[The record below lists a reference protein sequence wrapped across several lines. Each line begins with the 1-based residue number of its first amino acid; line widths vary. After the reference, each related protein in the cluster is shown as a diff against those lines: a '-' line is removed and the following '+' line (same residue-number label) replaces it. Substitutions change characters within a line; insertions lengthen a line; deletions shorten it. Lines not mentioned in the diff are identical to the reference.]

1 MSVICKKVLV
11 CNRCGC
17 ETVVDDVKYIGAANV
32 KLTAAPLNERY
43 RVLSLDHSDIWD
55 SFYLCDKCMDL
66 VKSIIEGEDYILP
79 KMMEKNEKPPED
91 DKPDLNLY
99 KKLPE
104 DEDTIPTGSW
114 HVKGPDPDEME
125 FEEIDF
131 NESEEDNDL
140 DSEEPKN
147 EPIIRKWDPYNDKK
161 RERIVWD
168 DYIVEKIVD
177 LIRKGC
183 NKKQICTE
191 LKLTDKQYTSFLHK
205 VRRPKEVLGDN
216 TKYIRWNKMYSD
228 VFSDAKPY
236 KNRRL
241 FTGFNRLDS
250 DTKGEIVT
258 AIKAGK
264 TEDEISEEFNVSRS
278 TIWLIKREFGLVF
291 RKLVKSEERF
301 TPELVREMFEARK
314 DGMSWNAI
322 ATVLNIPHSTLN
334 IFVNRMREAH
344 PGDWMY
350 DLAKEYGYIND

>member
-1 MSVICKKVLV
+1 MSIICKKVLV
-11 CNRCGC
+11 CNRCRC
-17 ETVVDDVKYIGAANV
+17 ETIVDDVKYIGAANV

-43 RVLSLDHSDIWD
+43 RVLSLDHNDIWD

-66 VKSIIEGEDYILP
+66 VRSIIDGEDYILP
-79 KMMEKNEKPPED
+79 KMAEKNERPPED

-104 DEDTIPTGSW
+104 DEDTVPTGSW

-131 NESEEDNDL
+131 NESEEDDDL

-147 EPIIRKWDPYNDKK
+147 EPIIRKWDPCKDKK

-168 DYIVEKIVD
+168 DYIVKKIVD
-177 LIRKGC
+177 LIKKGC

-191 LKLTDKQYTSFLHK
+191 LKLTDKQYASFLYK
-205 VRRPKEVLGDN
+205 VRNPEEVVGDN
-216 TKYIRWNKMYSD
+216 TKYVRWNKMYSD
-228 VFSDAKPY
+228 IFSDSNPRQK
-236 KNRRL
+236 RRP
-241 FTGFNRLDS
+241 FTKFNKIDS
-250 DTKGEIVT
+250 DTKGEIIT

-264 TEDEISEEFNVSRS
+264 TEDKISEEFNVSRS
-278 TIWLIKREFGLVF
+278 TIWLIKREFGLIS

-301 TPELVREMFEARK
+301 TPKLVREMFEARK
-314 DGMSWNAI
+314 DGMAWNAI
-322 ATVLNIPHSTLN
+322 AQVLNIPQSTLSL
-334 IFVNRMREAH
+334 FVRSLREAK

-350 DLAKEYGYIND
+350 DLAKEYGYIDD

>member
-17 ETVVDDVKYIGAANV
+17 ETVVDDVTYVGAANV

-43 RVLSLDHSDIWD
+43 RVLSLDSNAIWD

-79 KMMEKNEKPPED
+79 KMTEKNERPPED

-104 DEDTIPTGSW
+104 DEDTVPTGSW

-131 NESEEDNDL
+131 NESEEDDDL

-147 EPIIRKWDPYNDKK
+147 EPIIRKWDPCKDKK

-168 DYIVEKIVD
+168 DYIVEKVAD
-177 LIRKGC
+177 LIKKGYDR
-183 NKKQICTE
+183 KQICVK
-191 LKLTDKQYTSFLHK
+191 LKLTEPQLTSFLHN
-205 VRRPKEVLGDN
+205 VRHPEKMICDN
-216 TKYIRWNKMYSD
+216 TKYIRWNKMYGD
-228 VFSDAKPY
+228 VFKMCRKQPRMNIDDD
-236 KNRRL
+236 L
-241 FTGFNRLDS
+241 
-250 DTKGEIVT
+250 KGEILSE
-258 AIKAGK
+258 IKAGK
-264 TEDEISEEFNVSRS
+264 KPGEICKEFNICKS
-278 TIWLIKREFGLVF
+278 TLLRI
-291 RKLVKSEERF
+291 RKELGIRYRVPAEERF
-301 TPELVREMFEARK
+301 TPKLVREMFEARK
-314 DGMSWNAI
+314 DGMSWNTI
-322 ATVLNIPHSTLN
+322 AQVLDIPYATLN
-334 IFVNRMREAH
+334 IFVNRLREAK

>member
-55 SFYLCDKCMDL
+55 SFYLCDKCMNL

-79 KMMEKNEKPPED
+79 KMAEKNERPPED
-91 DKPDLNLY
+91 EKPDLNLY
-99 KKLPE
+99 KKPPE

-114 HVKGPDPDEME
+114 HVKGPDPDEMD

-147 EPIIRKWDPYNDKK
+147 EPVVDDWDPNNDKR
-161 RERIVWD
+161 RERIIWD
-168 DYIVEKIVD
+168 DYIVEKVVKLMKIGYT
-177 LIRKGC
+177 REM
-183 NKKQICTE
+183 ICVK
-191 LKLTDKQYTSFLHK
+191 LKLTEAQFASFLFN
-205 VRRPKEVLGDN
+205 VRHPEKILGDN
-216 TKYIRWNKMYSD
+216 AKYIRWNKKYAD
-228 VFSDAKPY
+228 VLCPY
-236 KNRRL
+236 RKQPRMNIDDDL
-241 FTGFNRLDS
+241 
-250 DTKGEIVT
+250 KGEIVA

-264 TEDEISEEFNVSRS
+264 KPNEICKEFNICKNTFLR
-278 TIWLIKREFGLVF
+278 IKKEFGIRDRVPM
-291 RKLVKSEERF
+291 EERF
-301 TPELVREMFEARK
+301 TPKLVREMFEARK
-314 DGMSWNAI
+314 DGMSWNTI
-322 ATVLNIPHSTLN
+322 AQILNIPAGTVNL
-334 IFVNRMREAH
+334 FVNRLREAK

-350 DLAKEYGYIND
+350 DLAKEYGYIDD

>member
-32 KLTAAPLNERY
+32 KLTIVPINERY
-43 RVLSLDHSDIWD
+43 RVLNLDHSDIWD

-79 KMMEKNEKPPED
+79 KMAEKNEKPPED
-91 DKPDLNLY
+91 
-99 KKLPE
+99 
-104 DEDTIPTGSW
+104 EDTVPTGSW

-125 FEEIDF
+125 FEEIDLD
-131 NESEEDNDL
+131 ESEEDDDL

-168 DYIVEKIVD
+168 DYIVKKIVD
-177 LIRKGC
+177 LIKEGYS
-183 NKKQICTE
+183 KKQICTE
-191 LKLTDKQYTSFLHK
+191 LKLTDKQYASFLYK
-205 VRRPKEVLGDN
+205 VRNPNEILGDD
-216 TKYIRWNKMYSD
+216 TKYIHWNKMYGD
-228 VFSDAKPY
+228 VFSDSKPR
-236 KNRRL
+236 KKRRQ

-250 DTKGEIVT
+250 DTKGEIIT

-264 TEDEISEEFNVSRS
+264 TEDEIGEEFNVSRS
-278 TIWLIKREFGLVF
+278 TVWLIKREFGLVS
-291 RKLVKSEERF
+291 RKLVKSEDRF

-322 ATVLNIPHSTLN
+322 AQVLNIPHSTLTL
-334 IFVNRMREAH
+334 FVNRLREAKE
-344 PGDWMY
+344 GDWMY

>member
-32 KLTAAPLNERY
+32 KLTAASLNERY
-43 RVLSLDHSDIWD
+43 RTLNLDHSDIWD

-79 KMMEKNEKPPED
+79 KMVEKNEKPPED
-91 DKPDLNLY
+91 DKLLQY
-99 KKLPE
+99 
-104 DEDTIPTGSW
+104 
-114 HVKGPDPDEME
+114 VKGPDPDEME
-125 FEEIDF
+125 FEEINLD
-131 NESEEDNDL
+131 ESEEDNDL

-147 EPIIRKWDPYNDKK
+147 EPIIHKWDPYKDKK

-177 LIRKGC
+177 LIKKGY
-183 NKKQICTE
+183 NKKRICTE
-191 LKLTDKQYTSFLHK
+191 LKLTDKQYAAFLYK
-205 VRRPKEVLGDN
+205 VRNPNEVIGDN
-216 TKYIRWNKMYSD
+216 TKYVHWNKMYAD
-228 VFSDAKPY
+228 VFSNSKPH
-236 KNRRL
+236 KKRRP
-241 FTGFNRLDS
+241 FTAFNMIDS

-278 TIWLIKREFGLVF
+278 TVWLIKREFGLVS
-291 RKLVKSEERF
+291 RKIVKSEERF
-301 TPELVREMFEARK
+301 TPKLVREMFEARK
-314 DGMSWNAI
+314 DGMSWNTI
-322 ATVLNIPHSTLN
+322 AQILNIPAGT
-334 IFVNRMREAH
+334 IYTFTNRLREAK